1 MHRAVASYTTRSSA
15 APPDDEALLE
25 QYSSLVDRLARRL
38 VVRTGLHSAFD
49 DLWSVGALGLLE
61 AGRRFDA
68 SKGVSFASFAEHRV
82 RGAMLD
88 ELRRLDHLPRRLRD
102 RTDHVVKTRKKLA
115 GDLGREPTVEEVAA
129 DMGVELEEASD
140 MSALLEPPLP
150 LESILP
156 TLAGVDATD
165 AAILRQ
171 EAMTRLSEAVGLLP
185 ERLAM
190 VLSLH
195 YAEELT
201 YREIAKMLDVSE
213 PRVCQLHSEALGKL
227 REILVEV

>member
-1 MHRAVASYTTRSSA
+1 MHRAIASYTTRSTA
-15 APPDDEALLE
+15 APPDDETLLE
-25 QYSSLVDRLARRL
+25 QYAPLVDRMARRL
-38 VVRTGLHSAFD
+38 VARTGLHSAFD

-61 AGRRFDA
+61 AGRRFDPSRGA
-68 SKGVSFASFAEHRV
+68 SFAAFAEHRV

-102 RTDHVVKTRKKLA
+102 RTDNVVKTRKKLA

-129 DMGVELEEASD
+129 DMGVDLEEASD

-165 AAILRQ
+165 ATILRQ
-171 EAMTRLSEAVGLLP
+171 EAMSRLSEAVGLLP
-185 ERLAM
+185 DRLAM

-195 YAEELT
+195 YIEELT

-227 REILVEV
+227 RELLVEA